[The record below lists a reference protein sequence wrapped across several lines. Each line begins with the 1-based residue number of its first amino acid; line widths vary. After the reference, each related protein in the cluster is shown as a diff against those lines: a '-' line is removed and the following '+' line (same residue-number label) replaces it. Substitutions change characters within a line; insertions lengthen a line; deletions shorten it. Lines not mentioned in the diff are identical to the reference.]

1 MTIRLSGHAKY
12 PEIDAT
18 MADAG
23 EYTVRT
29 VYGQGIRLAYANTRE
44 EAEQAKRA
52 FELVLAPRF
61 TRDEAIAIVKA
72 NVKERTRSAGL
83 TPPELRGIRLTLEAL
98 AAAGVFSDSRCAEC
112 RDDHRVM
119 TCESCGK
126 QTMSDKLDAAGIR

>member
-52 FELVLAPRF
+52 FEQVLAPRF
-61 TRDEAIAIVKA
+61 TRDEAIAIVLA
-72 NVKERTRSAGL
+72 ELGSEPRHYSQATRH
-83 TPPELRGIRLTLEAL
+83 GIRLTLEAL

-119 TCESCGK
+119 TCEACGK

>member
-52 FELVLAPRF
+52 FEQVLAPRF
-61 TRDEAIAIVKA
+61 TRDEAIAIVRHA
-72 NVKERTRSAGL
+72 ADGDGRVVRDAFNA
-83 TPPELRGIRLTLEAL
+83 GIRLALVAL
-98 AAAGVFSDSRCAEC
+98 ADAGVFGDVPSPEHGPS
-112 RDDHRVM
+112 
-119 TCESCGK
+119 
-126 QTMSDKLDAAGIR
+126 QTMRDLLDAAGIR

>member
-72 NVKERTRSAGL
+72 HRSVNAVLTVVPMTNARREFIAGL
-83 TPPELRGIRLTLEAL
+83 RVALEAL
-98 AAAGVFSDSRCAEC
+98 AAAGAFLPECSRCETN
-112 RDDHRVM
+112 DSDHF
-119 TCESCGK
+119 CES
-126 QTMSDKLDAAGIR
+126 MSDLLDAAGIR